1 MSDLPSPI
9 HFPVSNNGIREG
21 LDALLAWADDL
32 GIPRPVAHRI
42 AVIVDEYCSNLIRH
56 DSSMTSDSEFSLSLS
71 KISGGAVIEI
81 RDQAQP
87 FDPTLDRGALN
98 REIGGQG
105 IVLMKGLSA
114 SLSYEASPD
123 GNVFRA
129 TVLEE

>member
-1 MSDLPSPI
+1 ME
-9 HFPVSNNGIREG
+9 FPVSNDGIRTA
-21 LDALLAWADDL
+21 LDELLRQADEQ
-32 GIPRPVAHRI
+32 GISRQVAHRL

>member
-1 MSDLPSPI
+1 M
-9 HFPVSNNGIREG
+9 
-21 LDALLAWADDL
+21 
-32 GIPRPVAHRI
+32 
-42 AVIVDEYCSNLIRH
+42 IVDEYCSNLIRH